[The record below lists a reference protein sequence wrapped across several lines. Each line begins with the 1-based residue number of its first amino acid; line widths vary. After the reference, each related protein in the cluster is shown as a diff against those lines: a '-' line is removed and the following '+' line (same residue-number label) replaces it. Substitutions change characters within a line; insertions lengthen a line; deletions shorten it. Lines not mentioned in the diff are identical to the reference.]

1 MDVRNVQIDLR
12 RQYLKKLD
20 DRVGDSEKNLHGLVS
35 YAKQIRGELEDYK
48 NKVEMSEKIVEDLTQ
63 SGNDSVDSLLGMLRK
78 YQKAAKNTGDEI
90 VKLHKLNEVK
100 EHEILCLNEELEAL
114 GDFKRSAKEQFGK
127 KFDNARVKIEENRAI
142 IKRQDKLIVDLQQ
155 KNELT

>member
-12 RQYLKKLD
+12 RQFLKKLD
-20 DRVGDSEKNLHGLVS
+20 DRVGDSEKNLHGLVE

-48 NKVEMSEKIVEDLTQ
+48 NKVEMSEKIVEDLQQ

-78 YQKAAKNTGDEI
+78 YQKQAKNTQEEI
-90 VKLHKLNEVK
+90 AKLHKLSEVK

-114 GDFKRSAKEQFGK
+114 TDFRRTAKDQFGA
-127 KFDNARVKIEENRAI
+127 KFEQARVKIEENRAI
-142 IKRQDKLIVDLQQ
+142 IKRQDKLIVDL
-155 KNELT
+155 